1 MDRRAL
7 LSGKFTEDTLNLS
20 NSEHSVYTYAKLLGS
35 TDNAMVHF
43 SLEGTIFALL
53 PNGAKPFI
61 GFQAILKGVW
71 KKHGQDS
78 FQHISYETG
87 FFHHLVSKE
96 HIEIFENPITNQT
109 NQLSEIRG
117 GPYENI
123 IKPKQHD
130 WVVSGD
136 DVWIQEP
143 NPRIGYFGSGETN
156 NKNKQTAF
164 ANTIFQGKLSQLN
177 DESSIAPSMM
187 TYNYVSPWY
196 PFFEMD
202 NVEGK
207 MYWQAVGKKTQS
219 WSDIPTSMQEFL
231 TTNQNDYFESTNP
244 WTERT
249 STLKHFRQSSKG
261 DKNRP

>member
-1 MDRRAL
+1 MDRRDL
-7 LSGKFTEDTLNLS
+7 LTANYNQGNLDLNDPRQS
-20 NSEHSVYTYAKLLGS
+20 SYAYAKLVGS
-35 TDNAMVHF
+35 AEDAMVHY

-61 GFQAILKGVW
+61 GFQAMLKGVW
-71 KKHGQDS
+71 KKHGQNS

-87 FFHHLVSKE
+87 FFHPLDSKE

-123 IKPKQHD
+123 IKPTQHD

-143 NPRIGYFGSGETN
+143 NSRIGYFGSAETN

-164 ANTIFQGKLSQLN
+164 ANTIFQGKLSQLD

-207 MYWQAVGKKTQS
+207 MYWQAVGKKNQS
-219 WSDIPTSMQEFL
+219 WSDIPTSMQEYL
-231 TTNQNDYFESTNP
+231 TKNQNNYFESTNP

>member
-1 MDRRAL
+1 MDRRDL
-7 LSGKFTEDTLNLS
+7 LTANYNQGNLDLNDPRQS
-20 NSEHSVYTYAKLLGS
+20 SYAYAKLVGS
-35 TDNAMVHF
+35 AEDAMVHF

-53 PNGAKPFI
+53 PNGAKSFI
-61 GFQAILKGVW
+61 GFQAMLKGVW
-71 KKHGQDS
+71 KKHGQNS

-87 FFHHLVSKE
+87 FFHPLDSKD
-96 HIEIFENPITNQT
+96 HIEVFENPITNQT
-109 NQLSEIRG
+109 NHLSEIKG
-117 GPYENI
+117 GPYETI
-123 IKPKQHD
+123 IKPTEHN

-143 NPRIGYFGSGETN
+143 NPRIGYFGSAETN

-164 ANTIFQGKLSQLN
+164 ANTIFQGKLSQLD

-219 WSDIPTSMQEFL
+219 WSDIPTSMQEYL
-231 TTNQNDYFESTNP
+231 TKNQNNYFESTNP

>member
-1 MDRRAL
+1 MDRRDL
-7 LSGKFTEDTLNLS
+7 LTANYNQGNLDLNDPRQS
-20 NSEHSVYTYAKLLGS
+20 SYAYAKLVGS
-35 TDNAMVHF
+35 AEDAMVHY

-61 GFQAILKGVW
+61 GFQSMIKGVW
-71 KKHGQDS
+71 KKHGQNS

-87 FFHHLVSKE
+87 FFHPLDSKE

-123 IKPKQHD
+123 IKPTQHD

-143 NPRIGYFGSGETN
+143 NSRIGYFGSAETN

-164 ANTIFQGKLSQLN
+164 ANTIFQGKLSQLD

-207 MYWQAVGKKTQS
+207 MYWQAVGKKNQS
-219 WSDIPTSMQEFL
+219 WSDIPTSMQEYL
-231 TTNQNDYFESTNP
+231 TKNQNNYFESTNP

>member
-1 MDRRAL
+1 MDRRDL
-7 LSGKFTEDTLNLS
+7 LTANYNQGNLDLNDPRQS
-20 NSEHSVYTYAKLLGS
+20 SYAYAKLVGS
-35 TDNAMVHF
+35 AEDVMVHY

-61 GFQAILKGVW
+61 GFQAMLKGVW
-71 KKHGQDS
+71 KKHGQNS

-87 FFHHLVSKE
+87 FFHPLDSKE

-123 IKPKQHD
+123 IKPTQHD

-143 NPRIGYFGSGETN
+143 NPRIGYFGSADTN

-196 PFFEMD
+196 PFFQMD
-202 NVEGK
+202 DIEGK

-231 TTNQNDYFESTNP
+231 STTQNNYFESTNP

-249 STLKHFRQSSKG
+249 STLKHFRQSSKK
-261 DKNRP
+261 DKIRP

>member
-1 MDRRAL
+1 MDRRDL
-7 LSGKFTEDTLNLS
+7 LTANYNQGNLDLNDPRQS
-20 NSEHSVYTYAKLLGS
+20 SYAYAKLVGS
-35 TDNAMVHF
+35 AEDAMVHF

-53 PNGAKPFI
+53 PNGAKSFI
-61 GFQAILKGVW
+61 GFQAMLKGVW
-71 KKHGQDS
+71 KKNGQNS

-87 FFHHLVSKE
+87 FFHPLDSKE

-123 IKPKQHD
+123 IKPTQHD

-143 NPRIGYFGSGETN
+143 NPRIGYFGSAETN

-219 WSDIPTSMQEFL
+219 WSDIPTSMQEYL
-231 TTNQNDYFESTNP
+231 TKNQNNYFESTNP